1 MNYFTVAVARCQNPL
16 NQLCGL
22 QDTPPS
28 SLSLQVVGPNNG
40 VLIRAEPDSSPWIWA
55 ASIWH
60 LLEMQKDKKKQLS
73 QTEWCFPTH
82 GNLLWF
88 TNSFDFLLYNP
99 SHIKPRQKGGP
110 RGHSKSLHATMTWI
124 SVRKKPEF
132 VWTWTVILF
141 SCNEWTISFLSFWK
155 KIKGNAW
162 SSCACHAAWE
172 FQEEAL
178 PEFLPS
184 YHLSALCSLCIHAA
198 SGLDMSLQNY
208 LYYGIEGVKLMKCL
222 LTASVPL

>member
-1 MNYFTVAVARCQNPL
+1 MNYFTVAVATCQNPL

-28 SLSLQVVGPNNG
+28 SLSLQAVGPNNG

-60 LLEMQKDKKKQLS
+60 LLEMQKDKK
-73 QTEWCFPTH
+73 
-82 GNLLWF
+82 
-88 TNSFDFLLYNP
+88 NSFHKHSGASQHMETYFDLQTHLIFFFTTQ
-99 SHIKPRQKGGP
+99 SHFKPRQKGAP
-110 RGHSKSLHATMTWI
+110 RGHSKSLHATMNISQKKAWI
-124 SVRKKPEF
+124 CLDMNSF
-132 VWTWTVILF
+132 LF

-162 SSCACHAAWE
+162 SSCACHTAWE